1 LENLNR
7 GLAPK
12 PHQSKARIPDIF
24 NGSDPHKLNHFLF
37 QCRLF
42 FCANPSQFSTDE
54 EKINFAL
61 TYLSGVAQDWFEV
74 ALQQED
80 LGYTQLWLS
89 TWHLFVDKLWVHF
102 GLSDP
107 VGDAANLIDNL
118 RMKPGDKIATYNMEF
133 MRYAVQLN
141 WGDSVLCHRFYQ
153 GLPNRLQDPIANRGQ
168 GKPNSFQAMYQLAI
182 TFDNRYWER
191 NRERDRLRNTEKDA
205 ADSHNRKQGRIAQF
219 SASSQ
224 NSVPSHPQ
232 SSTAPPQTAPSRN
245 SQKPP
250 RASSSIAKSL
260 SLSTPRVDLSDKL
273 GRDKKPNGNE
283 RKRRIDNNL
292 CLYCGS
298 KDHKVDG
305 CPRKQPVRARLTT
318 LEKQETPLS
327 ENLSEN

>member
-1 LENLNR
+1 VEPSTVPHVDDDPDWVDAPIPVPTPVFQTPPVADRSPVNSQLAEALRQLSENLNR
-7 GLAPK
+7 GSAPK
-12 PHQSKARIPDIF
+12 PHQSNARIPDIF
-24 NGSDPHKLNHFLF
+24 DGSDPHKLNHFLF

-42 FCANPSQFSTDE
+42 FRANPSQFSTDE

-89 TWHLFVDKLWVHF
+89 TWHLFVDELRVHF

-118 RMKPGDKIATYNMEF
+118 RMKPGDKIATYNVEF
-133 MRYAVQLN
+133 MRYAAQLN
-141 WGDSVLCHRFYQ
+141 WSDSVLCHRFYQ
-153 GLPNRLQDPIANRGQ
+153 GLPNHLQDPIANREQ

-205 ADSHNRKQGRIAQF
+205 ADSHNWKQGRMAQF

-224 NSVPSHPQ
+224 
-232 SSTAPPQTAPSRN
+232 SSAPSR
-245 SQKPP
+245 P
-250 RASSSIAKSL
+250 
-260 SLSTPRVDLSDKL
+260 
-273 GRDKKPNGNE
+273 
-283 RKRRIDNNL
+283 
-292 CLYCGS
+292 
-298 KDHKVDG
+298 
-305 CPRKQPVRARLTT
+305 
-318 LEKQETPLS
+318 
-327 ENLSEN
+327 